1 MSYGAIHMQTSQGCP
16 GGETLWPWVAGL
28 IESPVGQIPQVSTWW
43 SKQERRGHL
52 LCRLSDRFRMNYS
65 VPPGLYAAGNPDADD
80 PVLVSANFKLS
91 FDLLRRELGGLDAW
105 ILVLDTKRGEEDA
118 AGGCCG

>member
-1 MSYGAIHMQTSQGCP
+1 
-16 GGETLWPWVAGL
+16 
-28 IESPVGQIPQVSTWW
+28 
-43 SKQERRGHL
+43 
-52 LCRLSDRFRMNYS
+52 
-65 VPPGLYAAGNPDADD
+65 LYAAGNPDADH